1 MKKKTKIIIS
11 CIVAAVVILGIVI
24 WVILPRAALS
34 IEAKKYIM
42 PCFESKGEYFDG
54 YDVRNDSFKRV
65 ENENVSLT
73 IPSGF
78 EVFENEYIPFFYK
91 CNDTGETVYMH
102 SEPNDAVLD
111 MTDYEP
117 YADDASE
124 KDFQRMI
131 KAFESFGNG
140 MPDSRFASYKCTVLL
155 DEEDYCFWD
164 LGKATVFNIVGMGR
178 AYAFSN
184 CKYLYVYESENVNG
198 IIEIRENTYDES
210 QPEYEAIFEAYPV
223 SNLNHSYTLYIDMN
237 SLEDIYS
244 VINSVEFKTEG

>member
-1 MKKKTKIIIS
+1 M
-11 CIVAAVVILGIVI
+11 
-24 WVILPRAALS
+24 
-34 IEAKKYIM
+34 
-42 PCFESKGEYFDG
+42 
-54 YDVRNDSFKRV
+54 RNDSFKRV

-140 MPDSRFASYKCTVLL
+140 MPDSCFASYKCTVLL
-155 DEEDYCFWD
+155 DEEDYCF
-164 LGKATVFNIVGMGR
+164 
-178 AYAFSN
+178 
-184 CKYLYVYESENVNG
+184 
-198 IIEIRENTYDES
+198 
-210 QPEYEAIFEAYPV
+210 
-223 SNLNHSYTLYIDMN
+223 
-237 SLEDIYS
+237 
-244 VINSVEFKTEG
+244 